1 MAIQNGNAHAADLGL
16 RALALFLRLHG
27 VNTEPDQLRD
37 RCGSDEI
44 GIRAMLR
51 CAREFG
57 VKVRSRTMDW
67 TRLASIQLPGIA
79 SLHDGGFLLLGRI
92 DDQVALVM
100 HPASSHPRQMTRA
113 EFEAIWDGGLIAAG
127 SQSFAQRALHAFGG
141 IRARGVELGLHL
153 GAGLMRHAGDVLM
166 RARDSLT
173 KARDSFLTKAPDLL
187 MRGRFAA
194 RDEIANEAA
203 DTESPAA
210 AVNSEGVDESGLI
223 ALAILLRCHGIAA
236 DPGQIRHRVGA
247 ARLGVTEILRCA
259 KDFGVKAK
267 VQRTS
272 WNRLAVTPLP
282 GIALLRDGSFL
293 ILGKVID
300 DKLLVQRPLSPRP
313 EAMTQAQLEA
323 IWDGGIIL
331 MARRASLTDLARRF
345 DISWFVG
352 AMQKY
357 RRLLG
362 EVLVA
367 SFFLQIF
374 AVVSPLFFQVVIDKV
389 LVHRS
394 MSTLD
399 VLIIGLVV
407 LTVFEAILETLRVYQ
422 FAHTTNRIDVELGAR
437 LFRHLMALPIAYFQT
452 RRVGDSVA
460 RVRELE
466 NIRQF
471 LTSSALTLAIDLL
484 FTFVFLAVMFYYS
497 TTLTWI
503 VLASFPFYIGISAG
517 AAPLFRAR
525 LDEKFNRG
533 SENQAFLVESVSGV
547 ETLKA
552 MAVEPQM
559 QRRWE
564 EQLAGY
570 VAASFRVLSLNNT
583 ASQAVQMI
591 NKLVIAA
598 TLYFGARLVI
608 GGDLTV
614 GELVAFNMLAAR
626 VSTPVL
632 RLAQV
637 WQDFH
642 QARLSI
648 DRLGDILN
656 TIPEPSFTPARA
668 ALPPIRGQVK
678 FEHATFRYRIDGPEV
693 LHDVSFSV
701 EPGQVIGIVGSS
713 GSGKSTITKLI
724 QRLYV
729 PESGRVLVDGIDL
742 AMVDL
747 SWLRRQIGVVL
758 QENVLFNCTIRDN
771 IALADPAMSMERVIE
786 AAMLAGAHDFIL
798 ELPEGYDTIVGERGS
813 SLSGGQR
820 QRIAIARALITDP
833 RILIL
838 DEATSALDYESE
850 RAIQQNMRQISAG
863 RTVFVIAHRLS
874 TVRNANRIITIE
886 HGRIVEDGSHDELI
900 RSNGRYAN
908 LHYLQA
914 GIHDIR

>member
-1 MAIQNGNAHAADLGL
+1 MAIQNGNAHAAPDLGL
-16 RALALFLRLHG
+16 RALALFLRFHG

-37 RCGSDEI
+37 HCGEDGI

-57 VKVRSRTMDW
+57 VKVRATTMDW
-67 TRLASIQLPGIA
+67 SRLTGIQLPGIA
-79 SLHDGGFLLLGRI
+79 SLRDGGFLLLGKI
-92 DDQVALVM
+92 EDQVALVL
-100 HPASSHPRQMTRA
+100 HPTSSHPRRMTRA
-113 EFEAIWDGGLIAAG
+113 EFEAIWDGGLISPG
-127 SQSFAQRALHAFGG
+127 SPSFAHLALHAIGD
-141 IRARGVELGLHL
+141 IRARGVELGSSLL
-153 GAGLMRHAGDVLM
+153 RRAGDVLVG
-166 RARDSLT
+166 ARDGLVRI
-173 KARDSFLTKAPDLL
+173 RDTISTKAPGAL
-187 MRGRFAA
+187 MWARFVARGDTA
-194 RDEIANEAA
+194 DEAA
-203 DTESPAA
+203 DIGSPAA
-210 AVNSEGVDESGLI
+210 DVGFEDGDESGLI

-236 DPGQIRHRVGA
+236 DPGQIHHRVGA
-247 ARLGVTEILRCA
+247 TRLGVTEILRCA
-259 KDFGVKAK
+259 KEFGLKAK
-267 VQRTS
+267 VQRTN

-300 DKLLVQRPLSPRP
+300 DKLLIQRPLSPRP
-313 EAMTQAQLEA
+313 ESITQAQLEA

-331 MARRASLTDLARRF
+331 MARRTSLTDLARRF

-362 EVLVA
+362 EVLAA

-399 VLIIGLVV
+399 VLVIGLVV
-407 LTVFEAILETLRVYQ
+407 LTVLEAVLETLRVYV

-471 LTSSALTLAIDLL
+471 LTSSALTLVIDLL
-484 FTFVFLAVMFYYS
+484 FTVVFLVVMFYYS

-517 AAPLFRAR
+517 ATPLFRAR

-533 SENQAFLVESVSGV
+533 SENQAFLVESVTGV

-608 GGDLTV
+608 SGDLTV

-642 QARLSI
+642 QARVSI

-668 ALPPIRGQVK
+668 ALPPIRGHVK

-713 GSGKSTITKLI
+713 GSGKSTITK
-724 QRLYV
+724 
-729 PESGRVLVDGIDL
+729 
-742 AMVDL
+742 
-747 SWLRRQIGVVL
+747 
-758 QENVLFNCTIRDN
+758 
-771 IALADPAMSMERVIE
+771 
-786 AAMLAGAHDFIL
+786 
-798 ELPEGYDTIVGERGS
+798 
-813 SLSGGQR
+813 
-820 QRIAIARALITDP
+820 
-833 RILIL
+833 
-838 DEATSALDYESE
+838 
-850 RAIQQNMRQISAG
+850 
-863 RTVFVIAHRLS
+863 
-874 TVRNANRIITIE
+874 
-886 HGRIVEDGSHDELI
+886 
-900 RSNGRYAN
+900 
-908 LHYLQA
+908 
-914 GIHDIR
+914 